1 MTNISI
7 YYFCVDGGGT
17 KSIAALYDL
26 NNKILA
32 KSKNDSGNIYNDANN
47 VVENINILWSKCCK
61 KAKLNKN
68 LINLHTIASFGL
80 AGARYQKSRRYLNK
94 KLNYFKKIII
104 STDGYIALAGASTS
118 TSKSIGVLNIG
129 TGVVAHFMNK
139 NKISQQLSGW
149 GFPYGDKGGGWWIGL
164 RMVQATLRA
173 IDGYNNN
180 GDIIVKKTLNIIG
193 KKDLKI
199 LNWISKSESRKL
211 AKLSKVFFSV
221 KSKSFIHNTILKEG
235 VDEIEMILKYM
246 IEEKK
251 IRKIF
256 LLGSISKFYINYIQ
270 KKYLK
275 YLINEEI
282 DPLLGALRIA
292 KKNFPIEVL
301 INDKKIH

>member
-26 NNKILA
+26 NGNILA
-32 KSKNDSGNIYNDANN
+32 KSKSDSGNIYYDANK
-47 VVENINILWSKCCK
+47 VVENINILWSNCCK
-61 KAKLNKN
+61 RAKLNKN

-80 AGARYQKSRRYLNK
+80 AGARYQKSRRFLNK
-94 KLNYFKKIII
+94 KLNFFKKLII
-104 STDGYIALAGASTS
+104 STDGYIALAGASTL
-118 TSKSIGVLNIG
+118 KSIGVLNIG

-164 RMVQATLRA
+164 RMVQATLTA

-180 GDIIVKKTLNIIG
+180 EDIIIKKTLNIIG
-193 KKDLKI
+193 KRDLKI

-282 DPLLGALRIA
+282 NPLFGALRIA
-292 KKNFPIEVL
+292 KKDFPPEVL
-301 INDKKIH
+301 INDKKIY

>member
-17 KSIAALYDL
+17 KSIAALYDF
-26 NNKILA
+26 NGKILA
-32 KSKNDSGNIYNDANN
+32 KSKTDSGNIYNDVNK
-47 VVENINILWSKCCK
+47 VVENINILWSNCCK
-61 KAKLNKN
+61 RAKLDKN
-68 LINLHTIASFGL
+68 LIDHHTVASFGL

-94 KLNYFKKIII
+94 KLNFFKKLII
-104 STDGYIALAGASTS
+104 STDGYIALAGAS

-164 RMVQATLRA
+164 KMIQATLRA

-180 GDIIVKKTLNIIG
+180 GDIIIKKTLNIIG

-221 KSKSFIHNTILKEG
+221 KSKSFIHNSILKEG
-235 VDEIEMILKYM
+235 VNEIEMILKYM

-282 DPLLGALRIA
+282 NPLLGALRIA
-292 KKNFPIEVL
+292 RKEFPHEVL

>member
-26 NNKILA
+26 NGKILA
-32 KSKNDSGNIYNDANN
+32 KSKTNSGNIYNDANK
-47 VVENINILWSKCCK
+47 VVENINILWSNCCK
-61 KAKLNKN
+61 RAKLNKN
-68 LINLHTIASFGL
+68 SINLHTIASFGL

-94 KLNYFKKIII
+94 KLNFFKKLII
-104 STDGYIALAGASTS
+104 STDGYIALAGAS

-164 RMVQATLRA
+164 KMIQATLRA
-173 IDGYNNN
+173 IYGYNNN
-180 GDIIVKKTLNIIG
+180 GDIIIKKTLNIIG

-221 KSKSFIHNTILKEG
+221 KSKSFIHNSILKEG
-235 VDEIEMILKYM
+235 IYEIEMILKYM

-256 LLGSISKFYINYIQ
+256 LSGSISKFYINYIQ

-275 YLINEEI
+275 YIINEEI
-282 DPLLGALRIA
+282 NPLLGALRIA
-292 KKNFPIEVL
+292 RKEFPHEVL